1 MDFRADFRPD
11 RFVDFLL
18 ERRAARPRRAL
29 FLALPPARLAPFRAD
44 FRAPFFAVFLALRL
58 ALFFALRFALRFA
71 LLLALLFV
79 AFFAG
84 RREDFL
90 AAGRRS
96 SDAGET
102 GAKDVLEG
110 VAGVEAGVGAGVGAG
125 SEGSGSIQPEP
136 DQPISI

>member
-1 MDFRADFRPD
+1 
-11 RFVDFLL
+11 
-18 ERRAARPRRAL
+18 
-29 FLALPPARLAPFRAD
+29 
-44 FRAPFFAVFLALRL
+44 L
-58 ALFFALRFALRFA
+58 ALFFALRLA
-71 LLLALLFV
+71 LLLA

-102 GAKDVLEG
+102 GATEVLEEG
-110 VAGVEAGVGAGVGAG
+110 VAGVEAGVGAGAG
-125 SEGSGSIQPEP
+125 SDGSGSIQPEP

>member
-1 MDFRADFRPD
+1 
-11 RFVDFLL
+11 
-18 ERRAARPRRAL
+18 
-29 FLALPPARLAPFRAD
+29 LAL
-44 FRAPFFAVFLALRL
+44 FLALRL
-58 ALFFALRFALRFA
+58 AL
-71 LLLALLFV
+71 LLA

-102 GAKDVLEG
+102 GAKEVLEEG
-110 VAGVEAGVGAGVGAG
+110 VAGVEAGVGAG
-125 SEGSGSIQPEP
+125 SEGSGSIHPEP